1 MRARSIRSWA
11 MGIGTSL
18 RRVQLTQIDETKV
31 LFQV

>member
-1 MRARSIRSWA
+1 

-18 RRVQLTQIDETKV
+18 RRVQLSQIDETKV